1 MPIGWNDSAMTPGK
15 VKGLHHLSYLCHK
28 NPIGSVPS
36 VHDVDFA
43 DLVCARNLMCK
54 DLRCMLLCKNKFQYK
69 CMCSCE
75 MFPSVSQ
82 ITYDVSEK
90 QCLAKIEINA
100 HFFPTLILLIM
111 H

>member
-1 MPIGWNDSAMTPGK
+1 
-15 VKGLHHLSYLCHK
+15 
-28 NPIGSVPS
+28 
-36 VHDVDFA
+36 
-43 DLVCARNLMCK
+43 
-54 DLRCMLLCKNKFQYK
+54 MLLCKNKFQYK
-69 CMCSCE
+69 CMSCE

-111 H
+111 HALRALRKRRFALFKESKCCMVGCNKLTSRGASLTRRNLY